1 MAGVMFQYYGDNTE
15 VLARIDTN
23 ENISPVIAIITPGIL
38 RLLVEQRGLA
48 LEDAASLLYNS
59 RLYQTLEDEET
70 KLWRLGYPLLYD
82 LLEEELTTGQITF
95 PEEQI

>member
-1 MAGVMFQYYGDNTE
+1 MDKKS
-15 VLARIDTN
+15 
-23 ENISPVIAIITPGIL
+23 ISPVIAIITPGII
-38 RLLVEQRGLA
+38 RLLMENRKINLD
-48 LEDAASLLYNS
+48 DASEILYNS

-82 LLEEELTTGQITF
+82 LLIEELTTGQITF